1 MVRNVDIKIK
11 LAYIHLKKKIA
22 LYLVL
27 WLVALFAGAG
37 LLVMSVFYPSSV
49 VLKFWS
55 VILVLLVFIKLGYD
69 VAADMKEKYE
79 TFKDQ
84 NNLSGHDLKNI

>member
-1 MVRNVDIKIK
+1 VVRNVDIKIK
-11 LAYIHLKKKIA
+11 LAYLHLKKRIA

-27 WLVALFAGAG
+27 WLVALVAGAG
-37 LLVMSVFYPSSV
+37 LLVGSMFYPSSI
-49 VLKFWS
+49 VLRFWS

-84 NNLSGHDLKNI
+84 NNVTDRTLKNI